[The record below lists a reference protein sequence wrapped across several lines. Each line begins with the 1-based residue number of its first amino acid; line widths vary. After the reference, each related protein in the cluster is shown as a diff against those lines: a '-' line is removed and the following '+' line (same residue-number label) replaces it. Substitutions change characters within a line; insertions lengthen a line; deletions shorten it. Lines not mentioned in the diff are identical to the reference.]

1 MRKTLMLSAET
12 MHALRELSRDLK
24 ISAEAL
30 GEEALRL
37 LFKKHNHPA
46 NLQEALR
53 MSLRRL
59 PTNDNKGRTK
69 RKA

>member
-1 MRKTLMLSAET
+1 MRKTLTLSAEM
-12 MHALRELSRDLK
+12 MHALRELSRELK
-24 ISAEAL
+24 MSAETL
-30 GEEALRL
+30 GEEALKL

-46 NLQEALR
+46 TLKEALR

-59 PTNDNKGRTK
+59 PTNDNKRPEK